1 MRVQCF
7 PGIDGDGQ
15 MAYIDLFLRLYE
27 RRYNPPPPPPPASAT
42 LFCVMDG
49 DRVDAYAAAVVNPQ
63 IPEGLLGWFESVDRP
78 EAAAM
83 LFDAVQAHFAERGI
97 KSVIGPMNGSTWA
110 AYRVALPEGTPFFLD
125 MENKPYYAKLF
136 ESNGFETIASYHST
150 RADLS
155 ERAFPRLE
163 RMTPVFQ
170 ARGVTISNFESDR
183 AETILREIHELSLE
197 SFKHNFLYT
206 PVPVELFLQ
215 KYKPMLAKVPPQC
228 ILLARDKSGRLIG
241 YLFAIPNLVCHN
253 RRELVIK
260 TLAVRPEPVAR
271 GLGAFLVELCSRRA
285 YESGVQAVY
294 HALMHDANQSA
305 NIGRDGMTVCRRYR
319 LYRRTRP

>member
-1 MRVQCF
+1 MKVQCF
-7 PGIDGDGQ
+7 SGADPQALAAFRELDE
-15 MAYIDLFLRLYE
+15 RLYPQ
-27 RRYNPPPPPPPASAT
+27 RANPPPPPPQESAT
-42 LFCVMDG
+42 LFCVTDSG
-49 DRVDAYAAAVVNPQ
+49 RVMAHAAALINPL
-63 IPEGLLGWFESVDRP
+63 IPDGLLGWFESDDSP
-78 EAAAM
+78 EGAAI
-83 LFDAVQAHFAERGI
+83 LFDAVQAHFAGQGI
-97 KSVIGPMNGSTWA
+97 HSVTGPMNGSTWA

-125 MENKPYYAKLF
+125 VENPPYYARIF
-136 ESNGFETIASYHST
+136 EDNGFETIAGYHST

-163 RMTPVFQ
+163 RMTPVFR
-170 ARGVTISNFESDR
+170 ARGVTIGEFEPDR
-183 AETILREIHELSLE
+183 AETILREIHDLSLD

-206 PVPVELFLQ
+206 PVPVEFFLQ
-215 KYKPMLAKVPPQC
+215 KYLPLLAKVPPQC

-241 YLFAIPNLVCHN
+241 YLFAIPNLLCRD

-260 TLAVRPEPVAR
+260 TLAVRPEPVCR

-285 YESGVQAVY
+285 WESGVQAVY

-305 NIGRDGMTVCRRYR
+305 NIGRDGMSVCRRYR

>member
-1 MRVQCF
+1 MKVKIF

-27 RRYNPPPPPPPASAT
+27 RRYNPPPPPPPESAT

-49 DRVDAYAAAVVNPQ
+49 DRVEAYAAAVVNPL
-63 IPEGLLGWFESVDRP
+63 IPAGLLGWFESDDRP

-83 LFDAVQAHFAERGI
+83 LFDAVQAHFAGQGI
-97 KSVIGPMNGSTWA
+97 KSMIGPMNGSTWA
-110 AYRVALPEGTPFFLD
+110 AYRVALPEGTPFILD
-125 MENKPYYAKLF
+125 VENRPYYARLF
-136 ESNGFETIASYHST
+136 EENGFETIASYHSS
-150 RADLS
+150 RAELS

-163 RMTPVFQ
+163 RMTPVFR
-170 ARGVTISNFESDR
+170 ARGVTISHFDPDR

-206 PVPVELFLQ
+206 PAPVELFLQ

-228 ILLARDKSGRLIG
+228 ILLARDQSGRLIG
-241 YLFAIPNLVCHN
+241 YLFAIPNILCHD

-285 YESGVQAVY
+285 YESGVRTVY

>member
-1 MRVQCF
+1 MRIQCF
-7 PGIDGDGQ
+7 SGADTQGLAAFRERDG
-15 MAYIDLFLRLYE
+15 RLYPQ
-27 RRYNPPPPPPPASAT
+27 RLNPPPSPPPASAT
-42 LFCVMDG
+42 IFCIMDG
-49 DRVDAYAAAVVNPQ
+49 DRVTAHAAALANPL
-63 IPEGLLGWFESVDRP
+63 IPDGLLGWFESDDRP

-83 LFDAVQAHFAERGI
+83 LFDAVQTHFAGLGFS
-97 KSVIGPMNGSTWA
+97 SVIGPMNGSTWA
-110 AYRVALPEGTPFFLD
+110 AYRVALPEGTPFILD
-125 MENKPYYAKLF
+125 VESMPYYARLF
-136 ESNGFETIASYHST
+136 ESNGFETIAQYHST

-163 RMTPVFQ
+163 RMAPVFR
-170 ARGVTISNFESDR
+170 ARGVTIGEFEPDR
-183 AETILREIHELSLE
+183 AETVLREIHELSLD
-197 SFKHNFLYT
+197 SFKYNFLYT
-206 PVPVELFLQ
+206 PVPVEFFLQ
-215 KYKPMLAKVPPQC
+215 KYLPLLSKVPPQC
-228 ILLARDKSGRLIG
+228 ILLARDRSGRLIG
-241 YLFAIPNLVCHN
+241 YLFAIPNLLCRD

-285 YESGVQAVY
+285 WESGVQSVY

>member
-1 MRVQCF
+1 MKVQSF

-15 MAYIDLFLRLYE
+15 MALIDLQLRLYH
-27 RRYNPPPPPPPASAT
+27 RRYNAPPPPPPESAT
-42 LFCVMDG
+42 LFCVTDSG
-49 DRVDAYAAAVVNPQ
+49 RVMAHAATLVNPL
-63 IPEGLLGWFESVDRP
+63 IPDGLLGWFESDDCP

-83 LFDAVQAHFAERGI
+83 LFDAVQAHFAGQGI
-97 KSVIGPMNGSTWA
+97 HSVIGPMNGSTWA

-125 MENKPYYAKLF
+125 VENPPYYARLF
-136 ESNGFETIASYHST
+136 EDNGFETIAEYHST

-155 ERAFPRLE
+155 ERTFPRLE
-163 RMTPVFQ
+163 RMAPVFR
-170 ARGVTISNFESDR
+170 ARGVTIGEFEPDR
-183 AETILREIHELSLE
+183 AETILREIHELSLD

-206 PVPVELFLQ
+206 PVPVEFFLQ
-215 KYKPMLAKVPPQC
+215 KYKPMLSKVPPQC
-228 ILLARDKSGRLIG
+228 ILLARDGSGRLIG
-241 YLFAIPNLVCHN
+241 YLFAIPNVVCHE

-260 TLAVRPEPVAR
+260 TLAVRPEPVCR

-285 YESGVQAVY
+285 WESGVQAVY

-305 NIGRDGMTVCRRYR
+305 NIGRDNMTVCRRYR